1 MNPYVFT
8 SWGGSKGACPLGAKY
23 GIFAVKRAEEYRLET
38 NDEDEGGRAKDA
50 NRART
55 TGAAFGGALP
65 FRSVAGPTVERF
77 PRKQKFLLGA
87 RIFRGPV

>member
-1 MNPYVFT
+1 MRNTESSLSRERRSIV
-8 SWGGSKGACPLGAKY
+8 W
-23 GIFAVKRAEEYRLET
+23 RT